1 MNSNLLKT
9 VEDLVQSNNHAD
21 VETLVQSCTI
31 SDEDLNNIGTIYY
44 NQNKNEHAEKY
55 FLQSIELNKDYH
67 TAIHNLAELYY
78 NSGRIHDASQYYEK
92 YIRLNPNDTNTIN
105 QLALVYTEIGKI
117 QKSCEM
123 LEKSLEINTEQV
135 ETKQILDELKEI
147 LSQSNVMLESGT
159 EHHAYNTLQNKSGS
173 ECRSN
178 FSTDN
183 PLGLYLKQNEKIEEY
198 VSLIHYLQNCP
209 TMHSKD
215 NLLHLTQI
223 SFRSIINSYFNAGT
237 IVQSDVNNL
246 LTLLNLVEQNYE
258 YKNTIDKSNNEL
270 FIISTFNYLKNHLP
284 HSVLKQEICLKNMQT
299 AINHPLANDSIVS
312 IYNNVHE
319 AFSPLYDHGL
329 ISSFM
334 VHGSMSTMDY
344 TPFSDFDTQ
353 IFLTDKVFSSIDCL
367 KKTGMV
373 IFGSN
378 SLLKLF
384 DPLQH
389 HGFFLCMDLDRR
401 SYPEAFLPLS
411 TMDCATSVYGEE
423 TQEFFIRQSDFQ
435 IRSAVWHTGYFFRTS
450 YILEK
455 FPESPFDI
463 KRFLSRFLLLPVL
476 LLELKENIFPYKKDS
491 FALARKYFDPE
502 VWQAVEIA
510 TKVRND
516 WNPHRTMRFNKDF
529 YRKVFEFS
537 EVVLNILRESASE

>member
-1 MNSNLLKT
+1 MT
-9 VEDLVQSNNHAD
+9 VS
-21 VETLVQSCTI
+21 
-31 SDEDLNNIGTIYY
+31 
-44 NQNKNEHAEKY
+44 
-55 FLQSIELNKDYH
+55 
-67 TAIHNLAELYY
+67 
-78 NSGRIHDASQYYEK
+78 
-92 YIRLNPNDTNTIN
+92 
-105 QLALVYTEIGKI
+105 
-117 QKSCEM
+117 
-123 LEKSLEINTEQV
+123 
-135 ETKQILDELKEI
+135 
-147 LSQSNVMLESGT
+147 
-159 EHHAYNTLQNKSGS
+159 
-173 ECRSN
+173 
-178 FSTDN
+178 
-183 PLGLYLKQNEKIEEY
+183 
-198 VSLIHYLQNCP
+198 
-209 TMHSKD
+209 
-215 NLLHLTQI
+215 
-223 SFRSIINSYFNAGT
+223 
-237 IVQSDVNNL
+237 
-246 LTLLNLVEQNYE
+246 
-258 YKNTIDKSNNEL
+258 
-270 FIISTFNYLKNHLP
+270 
-284 HSVLKQEICLKNMQT
+284 
-299 AINHPLANDSIVS
+299 VS

-353 IFLTDKVFSSIDCL
+353 IFLADKVFSSIDCL

-389 HGFFLCMDLDRR
+389 HGFFLCLDLDRR

-423 TQEFFIRQSDFQ
+423 TQEFFIRQSDYQ